1 MMLTCLRVQ
10 PLLDMSCGSGLFSRR
25 FVKSGKFSG
34 VIAADYSDSMLKQT
48 RQFFAEQA
56 DCDPRCRSC
65 EGLKSEIQDAVCT

>member
-1 MMLTCLRVQ
+1 MAVQ

-56 DCDPRCRSC
+56 DCDPRCLS
-65 EGLKSEIQDAVCT
+65 